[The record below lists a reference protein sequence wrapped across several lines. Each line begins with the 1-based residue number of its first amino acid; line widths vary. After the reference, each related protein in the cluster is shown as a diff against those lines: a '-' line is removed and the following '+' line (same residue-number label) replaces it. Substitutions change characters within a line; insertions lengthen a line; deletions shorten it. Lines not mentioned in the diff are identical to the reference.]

1 MSAIISSFS
10 LPQLEAYLWLLSL
23 LLLAANL
30 KWGVKGGRGG
40 GGGGGGDG
48 ESTLSHKDGDLIL

>member
-1 MSAIISSFS
+1 MSAISFSFS

-40 GGGGGGDG
+40 GGGGGGG